1 MSNTNSIAAL
11 FVRVALG
18 TAFLSAVA
26 SRFSIWPKTMG
37 GGSWHGFMEYVA
49 ELNPWAPESLIPFL
63 GGAATIAELTF
74 GILLILGFKQRLIGI
89 FAGILLM
96 IFALSMTIG
105 TGVKSP
111 FDYSVYTAAAA
122 SFLYAVSWPSLW
134 SFDSLFARQFSSA
147 EIGKNLIVE

>member
-1 MSNTNSIAAL
+1 MNNTNSIAAL

-26 SRFSIWPKTMG
+26 SRFSIWPKAMG
-37 GGSWHGFMEYVA
+37 GGSWQGFLVYVI

-74 GILLILGFKQRLIGI
+74 GTLLILGFKQRLVGI

-96 IFALSMTIG
+96 IFALSMTAG

-122 SFLYAVSWPSLW
+122 SFLYAVSSPSLW
-134 SFDSLFARQFSSA
+134 SLDSLLGRQVPSV
-147 EIGKNLIVE
+147 EISKNLIAE